1 MRSSRYAQL
10 EQLPLSTL
18 VGSVTWIGPSSYSR
32 LILDL
37 HAMSPMVQR
46 DRRFN
51 ATRRQVLVSGRDVVW
66 QGKHAL
72 QHAFHAA
79 KASLLICPDADCVR
93 TANARELGLAKLV
106 VICNTIAVS
115 ECGGCI
121 GGLAREAPQR
131 ATKRVSPRWAWP
143 APQGG
148 CGETPDRASAH
159 PRCAEAAARWG
170 MAG

>member
-115 ECGGCI
+115 EVWWLHRRTGSRG
-121 GGLAREAPQR
+121 
-131 ATKRVSPRWAWP
+131 
-143 APQGG
+143 
-148 CGETPDRASAH
+148 ASARH
-159 PRCAEAAARWG
+159 QTRLAALG
-170 MAG
+170 MAGPAGRLRRDSGQGVRSPALR

>member
-115 ECGGCI
+115 EVWWLHIRRTGSRG
-121 GGLAREAPQR
+121 
-131 ATKRVSPRWAWP
+131 
-143 APQGG
+143 
-148 CGETPDRASAH
+148 ASARH
-159 PRCAEAAARWG
+159 RTRLAALS
-170 MAG
+170 MAGPAGRLRRDSGQGVRSPALR

>member
-115 ECGGCI
+115 EVWWLHRRTGSRGDSARHRTR
-121 GGLAREAPQR
+121 LAAL
-131 ATKRVSPRWAWP
+131 S
-143 APQGG
+143 
-148 CGETPDRASAH
+148 
-159 PRCAEAAARWG
+159 
-170 MAG
+170 MAGPAGRLRRDSGQGVRSPALR